1 ADLSSDRRGHRAAP
15 SSHSPDP
22 TLVDRAIARRR
33 WGPVPRERD
42 RVPAGDG
49 GARSLPQALPCLR
62 RAGAAHSLR
71 RERGEL
77 LPPLPDGWK
86 NTRRPL
92 HVAAPHEGLAAL
104 VGGVGGKV
112 RGEPGG
118 VTRRS

>member
-1 ADLSSDRRGHRAAP
+1 
-15 SSHSPDP
+15 
-22 TLVDRAIARRR
+22 
-33 WGPVPRERD
+33 PVPRERD

-92 HVAAPHEGLAAL
+92 HVAAPQEGLAAV
-104 VGGVGGKV
+104 VGGVGVKV
-112 RGEPGG
+112 RGERRGG
-118 VTRRS
+118 IGKPCLVPCGCWFRWGRREHRAV